1 MFLLILYFFYFN
13 IVIHMKIIIEKNKT
27 YNDTLDLITSKIKLL
42 PKKNNKGRPN
52 ILTIEQYLEYILFV
66 LISGC
71 SWDNLDLIPNMKI
84 KGDTIRK
91 KFNKWNILG
100 IFDNL
105 FKDLLDQYIIE
116 NNIHCLFIDS
126 YDCLN
131 ISGCKSIVGLGHKY
145 KSKNVAKITL
155 LADSNRIP
163 FGIDVCRGNIHD
175 NKRICS
181 VIKELP
187 LSINK
192 TYNKPLSICADKGY
206 IINKNL
212 NKNYRIDHNI
222 SIITDKKK
230 NMKKRITKKNKEIL
244 KGRIIIEHLNSVLR
258 KKFKHLS
265 RITDK
270 NEKCVKRWFILSF
283 IYLIIDYNNK
293 HTI

>member
-1 MFLLILYFFYFN
+1 
-13 IVIHMKIIIEKNKT
+13 MKKDKT
-27 YNDTLDLITSKIKLL
+27 YNDVLSAITEKIKLL
-42 PKKNNKGRPN
+42 PKKNNNGRPN
-52 ILTIEQYLEYILFV
+52 ILKIEEYLEYILFV

-71 SWDNLDLIPNMKI
+71 SWDDLNLIPNMKI

-91 KFNKWNILG
+91 KFNKWDILG
-100 IFDNL
+100 VFDNL
-105 FKDLLDQYIIE
+105 FKDLLDQYITE
-116 NNIHCLFIDS
+116 NNICCLFIDS

-131 ISGCKSIVGLGHKY
+131 VSGCSSIIGLGHKY
-145 KSKNVAKITL
+145 KGKNVAKISL
-155 LADSNRIP
+155 LADQNRIP
-163 FGIDVCRGNIHD
+163 FCVDICKGNIHD
-175 NKRICS
+175 NKRIS
-181 VIKELP
+181 YITNDLP
-187 LSINK
+187 LLLNK

-212 NKNYRIDHNI
+212 NKIYRLDHNI

-270 NEKCVKRWFILSF
+270 NEKSIKKWFFLSF

-293 HTI
+293 IKN

>member
-1 MFLLILYFFYFN
+1 MYSN
-13 IVIHMKIIIEKNKT
+13 IYMQTNIKRDKT
-27 YNDTLDLITSKIKLL
+27 YNNVLSIVVEKIKIL

-52 ILTIEQYLEYILFV
+52 ILKIEEYLEYILFV

-71 SWDNLDLIPNMKI
+71 SWDDLDLIPNMKI

-91 KFNKWNILG
+91 KFNKWDALAV
-100 IFDNL
+100 FDNL
-105 FKDLLDQYIIE
+105 FNDLLDQYIIE
-116 NNIHCLFIDS
+116 NNISRLFIDS

-131 ISGCKSIVGLGHKY
+131 VSGHRSIVGLGHKY
-145 KSKNVAKITL
+145 KGKNVAKITL
-155 LADSNRIP
+155 LTDSNRIP
-163 FGIDVCRGNIHD
+163 FCVDICKGNIHD
-175 NKRICS
+175 NKR
-181 VIKELP
+181 VLNVTKDLP
-187 LSINK
+187 LSLNK

-212 NKNYRIDHNI
+212 NKKYRVDHNF
-222 SIITDKKK
+222 SIMTDKKK

-270 NEKCVKRWFILSF
+270 NEKSVKKWFILSF

-293 HTI
+293 IKI